1 MNAQFRKARIRHS
14 NISWRKPL
22 TMMLSTLVLGVAT
35 GLSSGLLALL
45 LKYVESLFLNFNE
58 SPSLPGPFNTPWLW
72 RAASVVIGGVIAA
85 LIWWLLRNRAKA
97 VPTVGQA
104 VKGRDMP
111 VWQTVVH
118 VSTQIFLVGTGA
130 SIGREVA
137 PREAGAMLGG
147 LWVRACRR
155 IGLREDDRRLLVA
168 AAAGAGFAGIYIS
181 PLTGALFS
189 IEILLKRI
197 STTTVAVSFSMAA
210 IAAWVGGMIHGTDP
224 YYATGTQDFQTP
236 LLLFVLIAAPL
247 AGYIGGCFAKATSWA
262 EQRKTTGVHILWQ
275 LPLAALLTAVV
286 SIWGPAVMG
295 NGRALAQI
303 AMNATPSPA
312 ILSIVLLGAVKAILT
327 ILTIRSG
334 ASGGTLT
341 PSIALGASM
350 GAALGA
356 VWNLAAQNM
365 TASGSTLPGIPIWQC
380 AIVGAVALLSASQ
393 QAPLMALMMLMEISQ
408 LPITAL
414 GPLGLATCLGVVSS
428 HLALASSVSGDSEQT
443 PSPFLPKSDDLPRH

>member
-1 MNAQFRKARIRHS
+1 
-14 NISWRKPL
+14 
-22 TMMLSTLVLGVAT
+22 MLSTGVLGLAA

-45 LKYVESLFLNFNE
+45 LKFVENLFLNFNE
-58 SPSLPGPFNTPWLW
+58 TPILPGPFTTPWFW
-72 RAASVVIGGVIAA
+72 RATSVTVGGIIAA
-85 LIWWLLRNRAKA
+85 LVWWLLRNRTTS
-97 VPTVGQA
+97 VPSVSQA
-104 VKGRDMP
+104 VQDKTMP

-137 PREAGAMLGG
+137 PREAGAMLAGIWMR
-147 LWVRACRR
+147 LYKRLNLDA
-155 IGLREDDRRLLVA
+155 EDRRLLVA

-189 IEILLKRI
+189 IEILLKKI
-197 STTTVAVSFSMAA
+197 NTTTVAVSFSMSV
-210 IAAWVGGMIHGTDP
+210 IAAAVGGAIHGFGP
-224 YYATGTQDFQTP
+224 YYNVGTELFQQQ
-236 LLLFVLIAAPL
+236 LLIFGLIAAPII
-247 AGYIGGCFAKATSWA
+247 GYLGGWFAKATAWA
-262 EQRKTTGVHILWQ
+262 ERYKTTNIHILWQ
-275 LPLAALLTAVV
+275 LPLAAALTGLV
-286 SIWGPAVMG
+286 SIWAPEVMG

-303 AMNATPSPA
+303 AMNASSA
-312 ILSIVLLGAVKAILT
+312 NGILLIVLIGGFKALLT

-341 PSIALGASM
+341 PSIALGAST

-356 VWNLAAQNM
+356 VWNLATQNM

-393 QAPLMALMMLMEISQ
+393 QAPLMALMMLMEISH

-428 HLALASSVSGDSEQT
+428 RLVLASSVSGDSQQT
-443 PSPFLPKSDDLPRH
+443 PSPFLPKSDGLPRH